1 MEDEG
6 NRGNNDVVVDGD
18 VDANDDLA
26 AELLLL
32 PLLLLVG
39 NFANLESSLSFEDLN
54 LVRFCV

>member
-6 NRGNNDVVVDGD
+6 NRGNNDVDVDGD

-32 PLLLLVG
+32 LPLLLLLVG
-39 NFANLESSLSFEDLN
+39 NFANLESS
-54 LVRFCV
+54 